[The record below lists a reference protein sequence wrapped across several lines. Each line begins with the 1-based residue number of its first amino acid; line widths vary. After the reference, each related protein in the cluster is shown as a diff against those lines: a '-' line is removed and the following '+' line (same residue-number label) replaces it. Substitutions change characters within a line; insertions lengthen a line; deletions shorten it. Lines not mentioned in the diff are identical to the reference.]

1 MTGSSTMS
9 QPLPEPRGLPRLL
22 PASLRNRI
30 APFLA
35 APGFTNTLWLFGDR
49 LLRMGVGL
57 VVGVWVAR
65 YLGPDGYGLLSFAG
79 SYVMLFSALALFG
92 LESLLVRDLVTRPEE
107 REAILGTT
115 CLIRLTAGLAAY
127 LLALPLLLLIRPNDS
142 ATLLLTALLGS
153 SLLFQS
159 LEVIDL
165 WFQSRVLS
173 RFSVCARSVAFLL
186 CAAAKLALVLSNASL
201 FAIAVATAAE
211 ALLTGLGLVL
221 AYRLAGGS
229 LRSWHWDRHQFR
241 RLVSGAVPMLLSGV
255 VLMIYL
261 RVDQVMLGALA
272 DAGQV
277 GQYAAAVRIA
287 EVWYFVPGAIVSSVF
302 PDLVQVRERDP
313 ALFREKLQR
322 LYNLLVF
329 LGYAVALPVTLLAP
343 WLVELLFGP
352 SYRPAGPLLAVL
364 IWAGLFANITV
375 VRNAH
380 FIALEWGRALLW
392 ATTAGA
398 VANLLL
404 NLALIPRYGAM
415 GAALATCLS
424 YWIAAHGACYATPTL
439 RPAAAMILR
448 ALLAPCWWRSRPGHG
463 EP

>member
-1 MTGSSTMS
+1 MS
-9 QPLPEPRGLPRLL
+9 QPPPEPRGLPRFL

-30 APFLA
+30 APLLA
-35 APGFTNTLWLFGDR
+35 APGFSNTLWLFGDR

-65 YLGPDGYGLLSFAG
+65 YLGPEGYGLLSFAG

-92 LESLLVRDLVTRPEE
+92 LESLVVRELVTRPDQ

-115 CLIRLTAGLAAY
+115 CLIRCAAGLAAY
-127 LLALPLLLLIRPNDS
+127 LLALPLLLLIRPGDS
-142 ATLLLTALLGS
+142 AALLLTALLGS

-165 WFQSRVLS
+165 WFQSKVRS

-186 CAAAKLALVLSNASL
+186 SSGAKLALVLSKASL
-201 FAIAVATAAE
+201 TAIAVATAAE
-211 ALLTGLGLVL
+211 ALLTGLGLIV
-221 AYRLAGGS
+221 AYRMAGGS
-229 LRSWHWDRHQFR
+229 LRAWRWDRGQFS
-241 RLVSGAVPMLLSGV
+241 RLVTGAVPMLLSGV

-287 EVWYFVPGAIVSSVF
+287 ELWYFVPAAIVSSVF
-302 PDLVQVRERDP
+302 PDLVRVREQDP
-313 ALFREKLQR
+313 VLFQDKLQR
-322 LYNLLVF
+322 LYNLLAF

-343 WLVELLFGP
+343 WLVRLLFGP
-352 SYRPAGPLLAVL
+352 SYQPAAPLLAVL

-380 FIALEWGRALLW
+380 FIALEWGRSLLW

-398 VANLLL
+398 AANVLL
-404 NLALIPRYGAM
+404 NLLLIPRYGAM

-424 YWIAAHGACYATPTL
+424 YWIAAHGACYAVPAL

-448 ALLAPCWWRSRPGHG
+448 ALLLPRWWRNHPVHG
-463 EP
+463 DS